1 MKGTQSPGE
10 EHVDFQRRAVLAAPF
25 VLPAL
30 SARAQGG
37 SIRLVVGFPAGGGVD
52 AIARPVVARWQERLG
67 QPVVID
73 NRPGNNGNIA
83 MDFVAKGP
91 ADGSLLFQGNVG
103 NLAMTHALF
112 PNLPFDT
119 SRDFRGVGQLTLGP
133 LVFAV
138 NADSPIRS
146 LQDLVAAARARP
158 GSLNFGSG
166 GSGGVPH
173 LAFEVWKRAARVDIV
188 HVPYRGSAPALQDLL
203 GGRIQMMLDGY
214 SLMRGAHEGG
224 RLRVIGITSAER
236 HPQLPDVPTVKESG
250 LDWVFTSW
258 QAIVCPAATPA
269 AVRQR
274 LEDRLAEAFAQS
286 DLPGVLTGLGTFP
299 RFSPGAE
306 VDRLIREDRAM
317 WTSVVREANITAD

>member
-1 MKGTQSPGE
+1 MTL
-10 EHVDFQRRAVLAAPF
+10 HRRALLAAP
-25 VLPAL
+25 AL
-30 SARAQGG
+30 LLGAPSSGSAQSGT
-37 SIRLVVGFPAGGGVD
+37 IRLVVGFPAGGGVD
-52 AIARPVVARWQERLG
+52 SIARPVAQRWAERLA

-73 NRPGNNGNIA
+73 NRAGNNGNIA
-83 MDFVAKGP
+83 MDHVAKAP
-91 ADGSLLFQGNVG
+91 ADGTVLFQGNVG

-119 SRDFRGVGQLTLGP
+119 GRDFRGVGQLTLGP

-146 LQDLVAAARARP
+146 MADLTTAARARP
-158 GSLNFGSG
+158 GALNFGSG

-203 GGRIQMMLDGY
+203 GGRIQMMVDGY

-224 RLRVIGITSAER
+224 RVRVIGITSAER
-236 HPQLPDVPTVKESG
+236 HPQLPNVPTVKEQG

-274 LEDRLAEAFAQS
+274 LEDNLRWTFENT
-286 DLPGVLTGLGTFP
+286 DLPTVLTGLGTFP
-299 RFSPGAE
+299 RFAPGAE
-306 VDRLIREDRAM
+306 VDRLIREDRAL
-317 WTSVVREANITAD
+317 WTSVVREANITAE

>member
-1 MKGTQSPGE
+1 MNLS
-10 EHVDFQRRAVLAAPF
+10 RRAALAAPAI
-25 VLPAL
+25 LAAGT
-30 SARAQGG
+30 ARAQ
-37 SIRLVVGFPAGGGVD
+37 SPAIRLVVGFPAGGGVD
-52 AIARPVVARWQERLG
+52 AIARPVAARWQERLG

-83 MDFVAKGP
+83 MDFVAKGV
-91 ADGSLLFQGNVG
+91 ADGTQLFQGNVG

-112 PNLPFDT
+112 PSLPFDT

-146 LQDLVAAARARP
+146 MEELVAAARARP
-158 GSLNFGSG
+158 GALNFGSG

-173 LAFEVWKRAARVDIV
+173 LAFEVWKRAADVDIV

-224 RLRVIGITSAER
+224 RLRVIGITSSER
-236 HPQLPDVPTVKESG
+236 HPQLATVPTVKEGG
-250 LDWVFTSW
+250 LDWVFESW

-274 LEDRLAEAFAQS
+274 LEDRLAETFAQS
-286 DLPGVLTGLGTFP
+286 DLPATLTGLGTFP
-299 RFSPGAE
+299 RFAPGAA
-306 VDRLIREDRAM
+306 VDRLIREDRAR

>member
-1 MKGTQSPGE
+1 MPIR
-10 EHVDFQRRAVLAAPF
+10 RRAAFGASALLLAAPG
-25 VLPAL
+25 L
-30 SARAQGG
+30 ARAQSGA
-37 SIRLVVGFPAGGGVD
+37 IRLVVGFPAGGGVD
-52 AIARPVVARWQERLG
+52 SIARPVAQRWAERLG

-83 MDFVAKGP
+83 MDHVAKSP
-91 ADGSLLFQGNVG
+91 PDGTTLFQGNVG

-119 SRDFRGVGQLTLGP
+119 SRDFRAVGQLTLGP

-146 LQDLVAAARARP
+146 LADLVAAARARP
-158 GSLNFGSG
+158 GALNFGSG

-173 LAFEVWKRAARVDIV
+173 LAFEVWKRQAGVDIV

-224 RLRVIGITSAER
+224 RVRVIAITSAER
-236 HPQLPDVPTVKESG
+236 HPQLPDVPTVKEQG

-258 QAIVCPAATPA
+258 QAIVAPAATPA

-274 LEDRLAEAFAQS
+274 LEDSLRWIFENT
-286 DLPGVLTGLGTFP
+286 DLPRVLVGLGTFP
-299 RFSPGAE
+299 RFAPGAE
-306 VDRLIREDRAM
+306 VDRMIREDRAL

>member
-1 MKGTQSPGE
+1 MSLT
-10 EHVDFQRRAVLAAPF
+10 RRGALAAP
-25 VLPAL
+25 AL
-30 SARAQGG
+30 LLAAPRPSLAQSGAV
-37 SIRLVVGFPAGGGVD
+37 RLVVGFPAGGGVD
-52 AIARPVVARWQERLG
+52 AIARPVAQRWAERLA

-83 MDFVAKGP
+83 MDHVAKGP
-91 ADGSLLFQGNVG
+91 ADGTQLFQGNVG

-138 NADSPIRS
+138 NADSPLRS
-146 LQDLVAAARARP
+146 MGELVAAARARP
-158 GSLNFGSG
+158 GALNFGSG

-173 LAFEVWKRAARVDIV
+173 LAFEVWKRTAEVDIV

-203 GGRIQMMLDGY
+203 GGRIQLMVDGY

-236 HPQLPDVPTVKESG
+236 HPQLPGVPTVKEQG

-274 LEDRLAEAFAQS
+274 LEDNLRWTFENT
-286 DLPGVLTGLGTFP
+286 DLPTVLTGLGTFP
-299 RFSPGAE
+299 RFAPGAE
-306 VDRLIREDRAM
+306 VDRLIREDRAL
-317 WTSVVREANITAD
+317 WTRVVREAGITAD